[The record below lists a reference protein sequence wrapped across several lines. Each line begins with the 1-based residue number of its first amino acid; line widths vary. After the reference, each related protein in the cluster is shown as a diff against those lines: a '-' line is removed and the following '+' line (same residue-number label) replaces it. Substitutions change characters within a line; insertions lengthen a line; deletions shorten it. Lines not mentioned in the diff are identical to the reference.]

1 MILKLLKMFSSNK
14 KKVTKICN
22 KKKKNEND
30 TQFIKNNKNYIVGF
44 FIFAILLLYSKAAL
58 VIPIFIV
65 LAALSRLPSAILP
78 FVSGFDL
85 CLFLTVIAGVAY
97 GSFAGLIVGI
107 GSEILGAMIK
117 NTRNMGEKMIFYI
130 MMGVAGLLAPHIPLT
145 NIFYIGIISTII
157 YDAAVVFVYFGMIKK
172 CIINATTFAVTHMAF
187 NFWLFSTFGT
197 LLLSLL

>member
-1 MILKLLKMFSSNK
+1 MILKLLKIFLGNK
-14 KKVTKICN
+14 KKGTKICN
-22 KKKKNEND
+22 KKKKNENY
-30 TQFIKNNKNYIVGF
+30 TQLIKNNQNYIVGF
-44 FIFAILLLYSKAAL
+44 FIFAIFLLYSKAAL

-130 MMGVAGLLAPHIPLT
+130 MMGVAGLIAPHIPLT

-172 CIINATTFAVTHMAF
+172 CIINATTFAVTHIAF
-187 NFWLFSTFGT
+187 NFWLFSVFGAS
-197 LLLSLL
+197 LLSLL

>member
-22 KKKKNEND
+22 KNVKNEKY
-30 TQFIKNNKNYIVGF
+30 TLLIKNNRNYIVGF
-44 FIFAILLLYSKAAL
+44 FIFAIFLFYSKAAL
-58 VIPIFIV
+58 IIPIFIV

-85 CLFLTVIAGVAY
+85 CLFLTVIAAVAY
-97 GSFAGLIVGI
+97 GSFAGIIVGI

-117 NTRNMGEKMIFYI
+117 NTRNMGEKSIYYI
-130 MMGVAGLLAPHIPLT
+130 MMGVAGLIAPHIPLA

-157 YDAAVVFVYFGMIKK
+157 YDSAVIFVYFGMIKK
-172 CIINATTFAVTHMAF
+172 CIVNATTFGVTHIAF
-187 NFWLFSTFGT
+187 NWWLFSVFGAS
-197 LLLSLL
+197 LLSLL